1 MLYKLRTNL
10 FPLWLSLSS
19 ALSSPD
25 PTPQLENSRRFSNH
39 LTEWPDHQ
47 LEGGPHIWP
56 WWCPRPRSPPL
67 APGPLCCSLSQRRFA
82 HPQSGSA
89 RQKKILRWDFEIYPL
104 FTWRPR
110 NCFSLLQSLKA
121 VTKTTIITAT
131 SIANPSIQSVLW
143 SSASSERLKNVNKI
157 FATFFF

>member
-10 FPLWLSLSS
+10 FPLWLSLFSP
-19 ALSSPD
+19 LSSPGR
-25 PTPQLENSRRFSNH
+25 TRQLENFRQFSNH
-39 LTEWPDHQ
+39 STEWPDRR
-47 LEGGPHIWP
+47 LEEGPRTWP
-56 WWCPRPRSPPL
+56 WWCPRPQSPPP

-82 HPQSGSA
+82 HPQSGSMKQE
-89 RQKKILRWDFEIYPL
+89 RDRRGGDFINQV
-104 FTWRPR
+104 TWRPR

-143 SSASSERLKNVNKI
+143 SSTSSERLKNVNKI